1 MEILGMAVL
10 ALRVAGWE
18 GGRRRGKE
26 RADAMGDQDSSFEL
40 EVVLGVKTRD
50 IFGWILWG

>member
-18 GGRRRGKE
+18 EGRRRGKE
-26 RADAMGDQDSSFEL
+26 RADAMADQDSSFEL